1 MFRNWVF
8 KALCQVVQEGVYSN
22 LYLKDH
28 LDEVDPKNRAL
39 ATRIFYGTIQNYTL
53 CEYVWKKY
61 VTKKVPKKINILLTM
76 SVYQM
81 LFLDKVPVYAVVND
95 AVKIAR
101 VVNPSLAG
109 LVNAVLHKVQQNPIE
124 LPEHTLEK
132 IAVRYSVPEWLIRMW
147 QAQYG
152 LEKAQQ
158 MAKLSNQAMPV
169 IVRANPLQSNETDF
183 ENNPDFVLLKKPL
196 YIYKGS
202 QSLPEHPFYKQGKIS
217 AQDEGSYD
225 IAALASPKPQDKVLD
240 VCAAPGTKTMA
251 MAEMMQNTGSILAL
265 DVHEHRTRLIA
276 NDARRLHLKNVQAKT
291 QDSTDLSEID
301 ELFDVVLCDV
311 PCSGY
316 GVLARK
322 PDLKLRMKSSDM
334 DTLIPLQ
341 RKLFEQAANHV
352 VPGGRLVYSTCT
364 INKKENEKQV
374 EFFLQNHPEFE
385 LIKEETIFPDV
396 QKDGFYMAA
405 LKKKENEQAI

>member
-196 YIYKGS
+196 
-202 QSLPEHPFYKQGKIS
+202 
-217 AQDEGSYD
+217 
-225 IAALASPKPQDKVLD
+225 
-240 VCAAPGTKTMA
+240 
-251 MAEMMQNTGSILAL
+251 
-265 DVHEHRTRLIA
+265 
-276 NDARRLHLKNVQAKT
+276 
-291 QDSTDLSEID
+291 
-301 ELFDVVLCDV
+301 
-311 PCSGY
+311 
-316 GVLARK
+316 
-322 PDLKLRMKSSDM
+322 
-334 DTLIPLQ
+334 
-341 RKLFEQAANHV
+341 
-352 VPGGRLVYSTCT
+352 
-364 INKKENEKQV
+364 
-374 EFFLQNHPEFE
+374 
-385 LIKEETIFPDV
+385 
-396 QKDGFYMAA
+396 
-405 LKKKENEQAI
+405 